1 MTRAL
6 RRLVVVGLIASAA
19 LTASAPAVADGGHFK
34 VKRLTTASGPTPF
47 AAGCPGA
54 FHDADK
60 TDGLVIE
67 PAIAVNPENRRNIIA
82 TWKQDISPEFNARDD
97 LVASS
102 LDGGRS
108 WRRTTIPGLTR
119 CTGGTSDTASDPWVS
134 FGGDGTAYFGGQFGV
149 VAPQPPEI
157 AIGASRSRDG
167 GRHWSPP
174 ATVSPR
180 LAGNENPAITGSPT
194 RRGHAYMVWAKFF
207 KEIPATMEYT
217 LSFSRTTDGGATW
230 SAPVVISSPGLFAL
244 DFAPRLRVLP
254 NGTLLVVFARVD
266 GFSGLAELRVLRSRD
281 EGRTWLP
288 PVVAGS
294 IPIPPPEVILPDS
307 GEVLPQ
313 PGFPASA
320 VAPDGTAYIAF
331 EHSTTPDAGT
341 IGFLVSRD
349 SGATWTSSTLPGVP
363 AFAWEPQI
371 AVDGHNTVGITWY
384 DIRSDR
390 PGDAVTSADVWFA
403 SSRDRGASWRQIHVA
418 GPTNLR
424 TAAPPEQNRFGEYQG
439 LAGLPKG
446 FAAIFGLSSPQAR
459 NGPTDIFFAEI
470 GPGGGH

>member
-1 MTRAL
+1 MT
-6 RRLVVVGLIASAA
+6 GLYRTLTLLGVILAAAAVTIPASA
-19 LTASAPAVADGGHFK
+19 SSGPFK
-34 VKRLTTASGPTPF
+34 VKQLRAISGPTPF

-60 TDGLVIE
+60 IDGLVIE
-67 PAIAVNPENRRNIIA
+67 PAIAVNPANPRNIVA
-82 TWKQDISPEFNARDD
+82 TWKQDVSPEFNARDD

-134 FGGDGTAYFGGQFGV
+134 FGGDGTAYFGGQFGSM
-149 VAPQPPEI
+149 ATSPPEI

-167 GRHWSPP
+167 GRHWSSP
-174 ATVSPR
+174 ATISPR

-194 RRGHAYMVWAKFF
+194 RPGRAYMVWAKFF

-254 NGTLLVVFARVD
+254 NGTLLVIFGRVD
-266 GFSGLAELRVLRSRD
+266 GLTGLAELRVLRSHD
-281 EGRTWLP
+281 EGQTWLP

-307 GEVLPQ
+307 GEALPQ
-313 PGFPASA
+313 PGFPTSA

-331 EHSTTPDAGT
+331 EHSTEPNAGS
-341 IGFLVSRD
+341 IGVLVSRD
-349 SGATWTSSTLPGVP
+349 SGATWASSLLPGVP
-363 AFAWEPQI
+363 AFAWEPAI
-371 AVDGHNTVGITWY
+371 AVDEHNTVGITWY
-384 DIRSDR
+384 DIRNDR

-403 SSRDRGASWRQIHVA
+403 RSSDHGATWRQTHVA

-424 TAAPPEQNRFGEYQG
+424 TAAPPAQNRFGEYHG
-439 LAGLPKG
+439 LAGLRRG
-446 FAAIFGLSSPQAR
+446 FAASFGLSSPQAR

-470 GPGGGH
+470 GPGGGR

>member
-1 MTRAL
+1 MTRPL
-6 RRLVVVGLIASAA
+6 RKLIVVGLIASAA
-19 LTASAPAVADGGHFK
+19 LTASAPTLADGGPFK
-34 VKRLTTASGPTPF
+34 VKRLTTISGPTPF

-67 PAIAVNPENRRNIIA
+67 PSIAVNPENRRNIVA
-82 TWKQDISPEFNARDD
+82 TWKQDVSPEFNARDD
-97 LVASS
+97 LIASS
-102 LDGGRS
+102 FDGGRS
-108 WRRTTIPGLTR
+108 WRRTAVPGLTR

-134 FGGDGTAYFGGQFGV
+134 FGGDGRAYFGGQFGD

-167 GRHWSPP
+167 GLHWSAP
-174 ATVSPR
+174 ATISPR
-180 LAGNENPAITGSPT
+180 LTGNENPAITGSPI
-194 RRGHAYMVWAKFF
+194 RRGHAYMVWARFF

-217 LSFSRTTDGGATW
+217 MSFSRTTDGGANW

-254 NGTLLVVFARVD
+254 NGTLLVIYARVD
-266 GFSGLAELRVLRSRD
+266 GLTGLAELRVLRSRD
-281 EGRTWLP
+281 EGRTWQE
-288 PVVAGS
+288 PVIAGS
-294 IPIPPPEVILPDS
+294 IPIPTSVFLPET
-307 GEVLPQ
+307 GEMLPQ
-313 PGFPASA
+313 PGFPTSA

-331 EHSTTPDAGT
+331 EHSSAPDAGE

-349 SGATWTSSTLPGVP
+349 SGRTWKLSTLPGVP
-363 AFAWEPQI
+363 AYAWEPAM
-371 AVDGHNTVGITWY
+371 AVDGHNTVGVTWY
-384 DIRSDR
+384 DIRNDR
-390 PGDAVTSADVWFA
+390 PGDAATSADVWFA
-403 SSRDRGASWRQIHVA
+403 SSSDHGASWRQIHVA

-424 TAAPPEQNRFGEYQG
+424 TAAPPDQNRFGEYHS

-446 FAAIFGLSSPQAR
+446 FAAAFGLSSPQAK
-459 NGPTDIFFAEI
+459 NGSTDIFFAEI